1 LRREGK
7 KKKNVG
13 VFLEEEEEWESV
25 MKWEILIFLVGYF
38 TDSFTNE

>member
-1 LRREGK
+1 MKDKRKEKKELRREGK

-25 MKWEILIFLVGYF
+25 MK
-38 TDSFTNE
+38 